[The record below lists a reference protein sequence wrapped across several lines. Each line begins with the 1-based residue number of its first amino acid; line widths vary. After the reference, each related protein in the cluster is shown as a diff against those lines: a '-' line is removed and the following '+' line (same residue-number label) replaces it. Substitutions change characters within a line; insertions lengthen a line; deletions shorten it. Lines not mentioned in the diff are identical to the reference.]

1 MPTDGDGGARDGDDD
16 VVERVESLARAGAD
30 ADALASGARRSI
42 RRARGAHSRR
52 RDATDATTDDDD
64 DDDATRAATTWL
76 RREMMR
82 SPARADF
89 VVKVRDAT
97 RRDARRRACRFVR
110 NRPAAAAN
118 ANAD

>member
-1 MPTDGDGGARDGDDD
+1 
-16 VVERVESLARAGAD
+16 VESLARAGAD

-82 SPARADF
+82 SPERADF